1 MSLYLCETCNHAS
14 HRLSYFV
21 LLLILSV
28 HIDVGTAVMEVG
40 KLSQM
45 GRFQPAI
52 DLIKDTWKD
61 TDDSWIYVLDRDADG
76 NENVFQDFTAA
87 GTEIEI

>member
-1 MSLYLCETCNHAS
+1 MSSSRGTSNGGNH
-14 HRLSYFV
+14 LFK
-21 LLLILSV
+21 
-28 HIDVGTAVMEVG
+28 EVG

-87 GTEIEI
+87 GTETMSDNSTSGY